1 MAERASGLPAAREEP
16 LPGTV
21 AVANRLHSAAVRL
34 LRRLRRQDAE
44 LGALVG
50 PAGLSALSVLVFGG
64 PQTVGQ
70 LADAEQV
77 KRPTMS
83 RLVATLERHGM
94 VTREPDARDRRVVL
108 VRPTDIGHSVMHR
121 GREARVRTLAQLLDR
136 LSATDRDQL
145 GRVAERI
152 EELLKR

>member
-1 MAERASGLPAAREEP
+1 MAKRASSRRAAREAP
-16 LPGTV
+16 SRDTA
-21 AVANRLHSAAVRL
+21 AVADRLHSAAVRL

-44 LGALVG
+44 LGAPVG

-64 PQTVGQ
+64 PQTVGR

-83 RLVATLERHGM
+83 RLVATLERYGM

-108 VRPTDIGHSVMHR
+108 VRPTDIGREVMRR
-121 GREARVRTLAQLLDR
+121 GREARVRTLAELLDR
-136 LSATDRDQL
+136 LSATERDQL
-145 GRVAERI
+145 GRAAERI
-152 EELLKR
+152 EGLLQM